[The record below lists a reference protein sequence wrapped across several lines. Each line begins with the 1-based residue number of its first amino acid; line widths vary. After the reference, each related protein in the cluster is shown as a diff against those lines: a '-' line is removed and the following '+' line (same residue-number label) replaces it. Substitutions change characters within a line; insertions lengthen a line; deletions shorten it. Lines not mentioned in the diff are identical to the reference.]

1 MKKVKKCFAVS
12 ILFRI
17 FASDFRF
24 KRNLTYTIVEEQA
37 IYGTCAATHR
47 IRD

>member
-17 FASDFRF
+17 FASYFRF
-24 KRNLTYTIVEEQA
+24 KRNLTYL
-37 IYGTCAATHR
+37 GL
-47 IRD
+47 